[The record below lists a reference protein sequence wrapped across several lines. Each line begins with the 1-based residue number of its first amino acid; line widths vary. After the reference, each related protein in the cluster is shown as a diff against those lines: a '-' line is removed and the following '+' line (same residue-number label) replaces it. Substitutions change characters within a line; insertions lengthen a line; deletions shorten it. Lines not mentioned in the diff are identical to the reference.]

1 MDKNNEKNTN
11 HASRMAENK
20 AEQEISIP
28 QLLGIV
34 KQRRIWIYLFFI
46 LAVGLAFGYLKITNP
61 TYQATATAL
70 VEPISNATS
79 IESLLTTSSS
89 SSKIDTEV
97 QLITSLTNLQN
108 ALDKLDLS
116 KYLNPDGIPY
126 SDYEKPL
133 TGANFKNSVSYSTVS
148 NTKLVKITVTDG
160 NPQFCA
166 DYANALLESYTE
178 LLTGIAKRSKSAQ
191 REFIEAQ
198 IPVTEVLLEDAC
210 RELSNYKETSGIV
223 QMTEKSSLL
232 SKKIASF
239 QLMIE
244 PLNYQLIENSSLMDS
259 LNIDGSLPSLEQVS
273 ENVEIASLL
282 EDLRAN
288 SKELIMYQNVDG
300 MGDESR
306 IFVLESSIDS
316 KAKDVMNSVMALV
329 GMQNSSYAK
338 AVADYLCVSAK
349 ITSIQD
355 MIAIYNDELAGFP
368 IMEQEYLSY
377 QRDVEIYE
385 SLLLNLKQTLEQTKM
400 VEAAVTGNVNVV
412 DSANVPINPVSPKKL
427 TIMAAAVVGGV
438 ALGVLFG
445 FFLEFID
452 NSIRSEDTIKT
463 ILGNEVPSLGWTPYM
478 KDVYKV
484 KKEFPALFV
493 YNDPDSSI
501 SERFKAI
508 ANNIAYSIPEKVQ
521 VLSINST
528 DMNEGKTTVIVNVA
542 ASYALAGKKVIL
554 IDGDFRKP
562 AIEPF
567 FKLKRS
573 KVGIVDAVI
582 ANVPLEKCIVR
593 PFDEIPNLH
602 ILPPGRGTRNPNAL
616 YNSEK
621 FGELVRKLKSVYDY
635 VIIDCPPLSYG
646 SEFTHLAKHLDGFV
660 LDIRAGVAM
669 KSSLFNFAMDL
680 DFIQAPLL
688 GYIYYGVVA
697 KNQSSYGSYGHG
709 NYGYGSYGGYG
720 SKKYGY
726 GYGYGSNKKSIYEEG
741 KGSYKKIYKKELKRR
756 AEVTYGKREPVLAY
770 SNGLDMAFV
779 SMNAERHAGIS
790 SVKAPA
796 GTLESMPLVK
806 GGIADKKT
814 SDMLSDIENLFTK
827 G

>member
-1 MDKNNEKNTN
+1 MDNTN
-11 HASRMAENK
+11 RNTKQASRVAENR
-20 AEQEISIP
+20 ADQEISIA

-34 KQRRIWIYLFFI
+34 KQRRIWIYLFFV
-46 LAVGLAFGYLKITNP
+46 LAVALAFGYLEITDP

-79 IESLLTTSSS
+79 IENLLTTSSS

-108 ALDKLDLS
+108 ALDKLDLD
-116 KYLNPDGIPY
+116 KYLNPDGVPY
-126 SDYEKPL
+126 SQFEKPL
-133 TGANFKNSVSYSTVS
+133 TGANFKNSVSYTTVS
-148 NTKLVKITVTDG
+148 NTKLVKITVTNG
-160 NPQFCA
+160 NAQFCA
-166 DYANALLESYTE
+166 DYANALLQSYAE

-198 IPVTEVLLEDAC
+198 IPITEVLLEDAC
-210 RELSNYKETSGIV
+210 RELSNYKESSGIV

-232 SKKIASF
+232 SKKIAGF

-244 PLNYQLIENSSLMDS
+244 PLNYQLVESRTLMDS
-259 LNIDGSLPSLEQVS
+259 LNVDGALPSLETLS
-273 ENVEIASLL
+273 ADNGIGSLL
-282 EDLRAN
+282 SEYRAN

-300 MGDESR
+300 MADDSR
-306 IFVLESSIDS
+306 VFILESSIDS
-316 KAKDVMNSVMALV
+316 KAKDVLNSVVSIV
-329 GMQNSSYAK
+329 GSQNTSYAK
-338 AVADYLCVSAK
+338 AVADYLCVTAK
-349 ITSIQD
+349 ISAIQD
-355 MIAIYNDELAGFP
+355 MVAMYNEELAGFP

-385 SLLLNLKQTLEQTKM
+385 SLLLTLKQTLEQTKM

-412 DSANVPINPVSPKKL
+412 DSASVPVVPVSPKKL
-427 TIMAAAVVGGV
+427 TIMAAAVVGGI

-452 NSIRSEDTIKT
+452 NSIRSEDTIKS
-463 ILGNEVPSLGWTPYM
+463 ILGNEIPSLGWTPYM

-508 ANNIAYSIPEKVQ
+508 ANNIAYSVPERVH

-542 ASYALAGKKVIL
+542 ASYALAGKKVLL

-567 FKLKRS
+567 FKLRRS

-593 PFDEIPNLH
+593 PMEDIPNLH

-621 FGELVRKLKSVYDY
+621 FGELIRKLKSVYDY
-635 VIIDCPPLSYG
+635 IIIDCPPLSYG
-646 SEFTHLAKHLDGFV
+646 SEFTHLAKHLDGYV
-660 LDIRAGVAM
+660 LNIRAGVAM
-669 KSSLFNFAMDL
+669 KSSLYNFAMDM

-709 NYGYGSYGGYG
+709 NYSYGNYG
-720 SKKYGY
+720 NYGTKKYGY
-726 GYGYGSNKKSIYEEG
+726 GYGYGAGKKSIYEEG
-741 KGSYKKIYKKELKRR
+741 KGSYKKIYAKELKRR
-756 AEVTYGKREPVLAY
+756 SEVSYGHREPILAFA
-770 SNGLDMAFV
+770 NGMDMAFV
-779 SMNAERHAGIS
+779 SGMKTEDLGKNLP
-790 SVKAPA
+790 KAPA

-806 GGIADKKT
+806 SGVTDKKT
-814 SDMLSDIENLFTK
+814 SDMLADIENHYTK